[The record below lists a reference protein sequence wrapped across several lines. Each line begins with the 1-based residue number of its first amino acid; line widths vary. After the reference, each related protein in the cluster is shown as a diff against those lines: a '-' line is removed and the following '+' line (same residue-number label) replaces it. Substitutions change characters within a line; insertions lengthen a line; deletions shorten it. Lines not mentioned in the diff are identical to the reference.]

1 MFLHAKGCK
10 IRTLLVQ
17 WKLFCIFSFIYTVIV
32 YEEKFHLVMVISRS
46 SSTIDLCWGM
56 MRFQNEI
63 YLLIL
68 YYGCVVKSYCTTDKD
83 WFVEEQKIEKKFG
96 YEHDKYKIEY
106 LKIFENL
113 WKSYQ
118 NVGSFNFCYV
128 ERDVR
133 FIDTQDIAYVLENT
147 IFCASEI
154 DTITY
159 TYSQTQKRVH
169 VYSLM
174 IASACI
180 ENHCWYQRNERKFCI
195 GYLYKNWTIYR
206 MLCWPLVQTFIQTQI
221 EEW

>member
-1 MFLHAKGCK
+1 
-10 IRTLLVQ
+10 
-17 WKLFCIFSFIYTVIV
+17 
-32 YEEKFHLVMVISRS
+32 MVISRS

-56 MRFQNEI
+56 MRFQNAI

-68 YYGCVVKSYCTTDKD
+68 YYVCVVKSYCTTDKD
-83 WFVEEQKIEKKFG
+83 WFVEEQQIEKKFG
-96 YEHDKYKIEY
+96 YDNDKYKIEY

-118 NVGSFNFCYV
+118 NVVCSIKNRIFQLLLCRKGCQIH
-128 ERDVR
+128 RICIR
-133 FIDTQDIAYVLENT
+133 NT
-147 IFCASEI
+147 IFCASKT

-180 ENHCWYQRNERKFCI
+180 ENHCCYQRNERKFGI
-195 GYLYKNWTIYR
+195 GYLYKNRTIYR
-206 MLCWPLVQTFIQTQI
+206 MLCWPLV
-221 EEW
+221 